1 MSTTPP
7 DSATPPAPALLAKAA
22 FKRLATER
30 QEPTPENFRTAYAA
44 ESASLGWPMADAAL
58 PTAAP
63 ALPTAPAAL
72 DTEDGPA
79 WAELI
84 GRIARGL
91 ERSNKQW
98 TAARRK
104 DSLQR
109 VLAGSKQSSSRLLQR
124 LQPLVQAWDSDRPED
139 EQAAAQALDTATPTL
154 PPEAAAAAGTSTAVS
169 ASGEDIAVNALPD
182 QGAAESSD
190 ETPPPDA
197 RWLSTPLV
205 DTISTALPTSDTQA
219 ADAQVALQTA
229 VNRALEMQA
238 PQDTLQGELQ
248 DACTQA
254 RRVIEHRHHVM
265 DQLLALCRSLTDSLV
280 DLAEDDSWAQGQS
293 EAMRAELSEGLT
305 SRGARRIQQLLD
317 DTRQR
322 QQELKGER
330 DAARQALKQL
340 IQQMLSEIGELGHT
354 TGRFQDNLS
363 RYADTIGQAD
373 TLESLTGVV
382 REMVTESLAVHGVIS
397 QAQERLHTEHTRA
410 TELTQRV
417 RDLEDEIRKLSDE
430 VSTDP
435 LTQVANRR
443 GLMRLFDSER
453 SRVDRQGQLLAIGLL
468 DVDNFKK
475 LNDTLGH
482 HTGDEALKFLSRR
495 VSESLRPSDA
505 LARYGGE
512 EFVVLMPNTEVEEGQ
527 HVLTRLQRQ
536 LSAEFFTQ
544 DTHKVFITFSA
555 GVTQYRDG
563 EPIEQALDRAD
574 VALYEAKRTGKN
586 RTCVG

>member
-7 DSATPPAPALLAKAA
+7 DSATPPTPALLAKAA

-44 ESASLGWPMADAAL
+44 ESAALGWPMADAA
-58 PTAAP
+58 PPATPP

-72 DTEDGPA
+72 DTEDGPE

-139 EQAAAQALDTATPTL
+139 EQAAAQALDTATPTQ
-154 PPEAAAAAGTSTAVS
+154 PPEAATVAGTGTTVSAAG
-169 ASGEDIAVNALPD
+169 EDAAVNAQPD

-190 ETPPPDA
+190 ATPPPDA

-205 DTISTALPTSDTQA
+205 DTISTALPASDAQA
-219 ADAQVALQTA
+219 ADAQAALQTA

-238 PQDTLQGELQ
+238 PADALQGELQ

-265 DQLLALCRSLTDSLV
+265 DQLLELCRSLTDSLV

-317 DTRQR
+317 DTRLR
-322 QQELKGER
+322 QQALKGER

-443 GLMRLFDSER
+443 GLMRIFDSER